1 MKGITHFT
9 LGVAIASCFPEAV
22 KAAAAGNPLYFV
34 IGGAFGLLPDT
45 LDFRFV
51 RFLYPHHTEIAP
63 DPLIPDPALIAHA
76 IADSLTDAMLSKRTI
91 RVKLDSMPLG
101 EDQWLRYHVH
111 FDVVARTVR
120 VEIGDSVDTG
130 GQPLAPPP
138 IPKSKRTATVPL
150 GTDIHIEY
158 MASTTIDIFDGPM
171 FSMEPTRNGSINV
184 RFIPWHREWTHS
196 LPIAAAFGLA
206 TGFLTNVTCGIIA
219 GLAFA
224 AHGGVDHLGQLGTN
238 LLFPFQKRRRWGL
251 GWLTSAHTFGNLTF
265 TWASCV
271 LIFWNL
277 MRAAALPA
285 SPITFGALLLTA
297 LAPYAALKL
306 TR

>member
-9 LGVAIASCFPEAV
+9 IGVAIASCFPEAV
-22 KAAAAGNPLYFV
+22 RAGIAGNPLHFV

-51 RFLYPHHTEIAP
+51 RFLYPHHTEVAP
-63 DPLIPDPALIAHA
+63 DPMKPDPTLIARA
-76 IADSLTDAMLSKRTI
+76 IANSISDAILSQRTI
-91 RVKLDSMPLG
+91 KIKLDSMPLG
-101 EDQWLRYHVH
+101 QDQWLRYHVK
-111 FDVVARTVR
+111 FDVAERTVR
-120 VEIGDSVDTG
+120 VDIGDIVDTG
-130 GQPLAPPP
+130 GQPLAPPS
-138 IPKSKRTATVPL
+138 IPASKRTATVPL

-158 MASTTIDIFDGPM
+158 MATTSIDIFDGPM
-171 FSMEPTRNGSINV
+171 FSMEPTRNGTVNI

-196 LPIAAAFGLA
+196 LPIAAALGLMIGLLTSA
-206 TGFLTNVTCGIIA
+206 TTGVVA
-219 GLAFA
+219 GLALA

-238 LLFPFQKRRRWGL
+238 LMFPFQKRRRWGL
-251 GWLTSAHTFGNLTF
+251 GWLTSAHTFGNLAL

-277 MRAAALPA
+277 MRAADHPS
-285 SPITFGALLLTA
+285 SPITFGVLLLTA
-297 LAPYAALKL
+297 LAPYAALRL